1 MMNDPSQDL
10 PAVRHLKVK
19 GKRGLLREGVSG
31 KVGMKDPDHRPRLSR
46 KRIRIAGSTKGL
58 LAAAEG
64 AKVILKMIVIVVGR
78 NLNS

>member
-10 PAVRHLKVK
+10 PAVHHLKMK
-19 GKRGLLREGVSG
+19 GKRSLLREGLGG

-46 KRIRIAGSTKGL
+46 KRIWIAGSTKGL

-64 AKVILKMIVIVVGR
+64 AKVILKMIVNVVGR
-78 NLNS
+78 NIYS